1 MEANL
6 LLMLRLVLEAS
17 LNLRYKAPTQDMKKI
32 NIHKKRLQLII
43 YYYKL
48 IYIYIYIWRKILW
61 ALFTPFSFHSL
72 LLSQTFLLYLN
83 PIMVSK
89 YHETRVIT
97 PTMFTIATPTITTNP
112 TMAFSSFVNFVSFIS
127 NPNFTLPTKL

>member
-48 IYIYIYIWRKILW
+48 IYIYIWRKILW

>member
-1 MEANL
+1 MESNL
-6 LLMLRLVLEAS
+6 LLTLRLVLEAS

-48 IYIYIYIWRKILW
+48 IYIYIWRKILW

-83 PIMVSK
+83 PIMVSE

>member
-1 MEANL
+1 MESNL
-6 LLMLRLVLEAS
+6 LLTLRLVLEAS

-48 IYIYIYIWRKILW
+48 IYIYIWRKILW

>member
-1 MEANL
+1 MESNL

-48 IYIYIYIWRKILW
+48 IYIYIWRKILW